1 MKHQVEITFFIENYR
16 KNRHVHQISPA
27 FNFRSRGA
35 KIKWSESTVQGSE
48 NLNEAKFEKSK
59 VVASSFLIY
68 LLRCQVCD
76 YNYLSLLLL

>member
-27 FNFRSRGA
+27 FNFSSRGRKLNGANQQCKGA
-35 KIKWSESTVQGSE
+35 KIKWAKIKWSE

-59 VVASSFLIY
+59 VLEF
-68 LLRCQVCD
+68 QTQFHKK
-76 YNYLSLLLL
+76 NT